1 MRQKTVGIRELKAHL
16 SGLVREVKEG
26 ATLVIT
32 DRGEAVARLVPMPA
46 EKDDKF
52 KRLLDTGAVSWS
64 GERLP
69 PRVPRVPARGS
80 KTVAELLIE
89 DRE

>member
-1 MRQKTVGIRELKAHL
+1 MKQKTVGIRELKAHL

-32 DRGEAVARLVPMPA
+32 DRGEAVARLVPMAA
-46 EKDDKF
+46 EKEDKF
-52 KRLLDTGAVSWS
+52 KRLLDTGMVSWS

-69 PRVPRVPARGS
+69 SSVPRVPARGP